1 MKTRDKILRKSQ
13 SLFNERGERNVTTNH
28 IAAELGISPGKL
40 YYHFR
45 NKEEIIFEL
54 FLQYEARTQSLLLAP
69 ADRHL
74 TYADKMGY
82 FEGILDNM
90 WEFRFLHRDLEQ
102 MLEANP
108 ALRERYR
115 TFARLVL
122 QQGRR
127 IYERLADSG
136 MVEADED
143 AIDALIVNIWVV
155 TSSWISFLHTSGIY
169 DNGEA
174 ISRDLLRKGIY
185 QIVMLE
191 APYLRGEA
199 RDKLP
204 EMKQYYGAG
213 ASRLTTSAAAFHY

>member
-28 IAAELGISPGKL
+28 IAAELGISPGNL

-54 FLQYEARTQSLLLAP
+54 FLQYEARTQALLLAP

-90 WEFRFLHRDLEQ
+90 WDFRFLHRDLEQ
-102 MLEANP
+102 MLEAN
-108 ALRERYR
+108 ATLRERYR

-122 QQGRR
+122 EQGRR

-169 DNGEA
+169 DEGEV

-204 EMKQYYGAG
+204 EMKRHYGAG
-213 ASRLTTSAAAFHY
+213 TGPAAKSVTAFHY